1 MNHTHL
7 RQRKAAR
14 INDGGVCDH
23 CWLPRLAHPDGH
35 CLTAAEAKPLYDRI
49 DRWEAI
55 VAPVREAYQAARVEA
70 KRAGWRF
77 RRGFATAEESEAA
90 ALRRDQ
96 LLVEYRA
103 AIRRA
108 DREA

>member
-1 MNHTHL
+1 M
-7 RQRKAAR
+7 RKAER
-14 INDGGVCDH
+14 INEGGVCDY

-35 CLTAAEAKPLYDRI
+35 CLTADEAKPLYDRI
-49 DRWEAI
+49 DHWEAI
-55 VAPVREAYQAARVEA
+55 VAPVRETYQTARVEA
-70 KRAGWRF
+70 KWAGWRH
-77 RRGFATAEESEAA
+77 RRGFATAEEAEAA

-96 LLVEYRA
+96 LLVVYRA